1 MNKRR
6 VSRLTATSGTAVAI
20 TVASATPAFGQGLSQ
35 MQSTSQSLLDQIQTI
50 GPIIATII
58 VVLSGVGYAARMLEK
73 DTFVR
78 IAVGCIIAG
87 SAAALVPMFWSGS

>member
-1 MNKRR
+1 MKKRDF
-6 VSRLTATSGTAVAI
+6 SRLTASTGIALAVTA
-20 TVASATPAFGQGLSQ
+20 TSATPALAQGLSQ

-50 GPIIATII
+50 GPILATII
-58 VVLSGVGYAARMLEK
+58 VVLCGVGYAARMLEK

-87 SAAALVPMFWSGS
+87 SASALVPMFWSGS

>member
-1 MNKRR
+1 MKKRE
-6 VSRLTATSGTAVAI
+6 VTRLTATTGLAVAM
-20 TVASATPAFGQGLSQ
+20 VATSATPAMAQGLSQ

-58 VVLSGVGYAARMLEK
+58 VVLSGVGYAARMIEK

-87 SAAALVPMFWSGS
+87 SASALVPMFWSGS